1 MGQQANSHRNAS
13 LNDKK
18 QRAAGRAGRT
28 GQSAPGQDQINDR
41 VSPKFAKG
49 KTGGAFSMSEP
60 AGEHSA
66 STIKQS
72 GKGSSNENVGR
83 RRRPK

>member
-18 QRAAGRAGRT
+18 QRAAGRTGRT
-28 GQSAPGQDQINDR
+28 GQSAPAQDRIDDR

-49 KTGGAFSMSEP
+49 KTGAAFSTAEP
-60 AGEHSA
+60 ADEQSA
-66 STIKQS
+66 SAIKQR
-72 GKGSSNENVGR
+72 GRGSSNENVGR
-83 RRRPK
+83 SRRRN

>member
-18 QRAAGRAGRT
+18 QRAAGRTGRT
-28 GQSAPGQDQINDR
+28 GQAAPGHQINDR

-49 KTGGAFSMSEP
+49 KTGGAFLTAEP
-60 AGEHSA
+60 AGERSA

-72 GKGSSNENVGR
+72 GRGSFNENVER
-83 RRRPK
+83 SRRPK

>member
-18 QRAAGRAGRT
+18 RRAAGRTGRT
-28 GQSAPGQDQINDR
+28 GQAAPGQDQINDR

-49 KTGGAFSMSEP
+49 KTGGAFLTAEP
-60 AGEHSA
+60 AGERSA

-72 GKGSSNENVGR
+72 ARGSFNENVER
-83 RRRPK
+83 SRRPK

>member
-1 MGQQANSHRNAS
+1 MGQQANSHRNVS

-28 GQSAPGQDQINDR
+28 GQAAPGQEQIDDR

-49 KTGGAFSMSEP
+49 KTGGAFSTAEP
-60 AGEHSA
+60 ADERSA
-66 STIKQS
+66 SPIKES
-72 GKGSSNENVGR
+72 GKDSSNENAGR
-83 RRRPK
+83 SRRPQ

>member
-1 MGQQANSHRNAS
+1 MGQQANSGRHAS

-18 QRAAGRAGRT
+18 QRAAGRTGRT
-28 GQSAPGQDQINDR
+28 GQSAPGQDQIDDR
-41 VSPKFAKG
+41 VSPNFAKG
-49 KTGGAFSMSEP
+49 KTGGAFSTAESAHER
-60 AGEHSA
+60 SA

-83 RRRPK
+83 GRRPK